1 VKDKTEG
8 DGKEGT
14 AAAITEVGTAERM
27 CALWGVM
34 KDAIITSRIKQK
46 IHTQKHCKKEL
57 TMCGGCEGST
67 IGRGWEGL
75 CAR

>member
-1 VKDKTEG
+1 MKDKTEA

-34 KDAIITSRIKQK
+34 KDAIITPRINLIRMKQK
-46 IHTQKHCKKEL
+46 IHTAKK
-57 TMCGGCEGST
+57 S
-67 IGRGWEGL
+67 
-75 CAR
+75 